1 MNVYIITIYPCPYP
15 SLLLRRL
22 SLSLRQGYFQGYARK
37 RLASLKAK
45 VASFFYTVFKI
56 VFRKKNTM
64 DVQEGNNPP
73 PPSHPKTSS
82 FWVTPHAPLQSW
94 TSYVYGP
101 LRRSHM
107 RCKEID
113 FSKTKYCKKFFQIK
127 IKFCM
132 WKVDDSLNQD
142 KNNNR
147 VSVLSAHISELS
159 SLWTWEL
166 YS

>member
-1 MNVYIITIYPCPYP
+1 MLITIFTNRTIMNVYIITIYPCPYP

-101 LRRSHM
+101 L
-107 RCKEID
+107 KEETFAISR
-113 FSKTKYCKKFFQIK
+113 FFAKVYSFLKSKFHN
-127 IKFCM
+127 
-132 WKVDDSLNQD
+132 S
-142 KNNNR
+142 
-147 VSVLSAHISELS
+147 
-159 SLWTWEL
+159 
-166 YS
+166 